1 MCLPGRYALPPPR
14 HNGLFYNTGQSPNK
28 MNHLI
33 KGKLKMS
40 PQVNNPNEIEAP
52 YLFHGT
58 ALENQ
63 KSPLLAFLQILSE
76 VGLFSELP
84 ERELEELSNASG
96 KYNSNQKNQPA
107 LPVGGDNVLALATE
121 LQALLQIKSIK
132 KVSKEENQE
141 TQVNNDIII
150 AAKKIAASPDF
161 NPAMMFDFMQMEST
175 MKAQYKSEKKD
186 TKKDI
191 LRLEAIINALIEH
204 DKEHK
209 HPSKNG
215 QGSHGTSG
223 HK

>member
-1 MCLPGRYALPPPR
+1 
-14 HNGLFYNTGQSPNK
+14 
-28 MNHLI
+28 
-33 KGKLKMS
+33 MS
-40 PQVNNPNEIEAP
+40 LQVNNPNEIEAP
-52 YLFHGT
+52 YLFDGT
-58 ALENQ
+58 TFGNQ

-76 VGLFSELP
+76 VGLFSELSKS
-84 ERELEELSNASG
+84 ELEELSKASG
-96 KYNSNQKNQPA
+96 KYNSNQKKQTSISV
-107 LPVGGDNVLALATE
+107 LGDDVFALATE
-121 LQALLQIKSIK
+121 LQELLQIKSIK
-132 KVSKEENQE
+132 KVAKEENQE

-150 AAKKIAASPDF
+150 ALKKIERSPDF
-161 NPAMMFDFMQMEST
+161 MGNPAMMFGVMQMEAT

-215 QGSHGTSG
+215 HDSHGTSG

>member
-1 MCLPGRYALPPPR
+1 
-14 HNGLFYNTGQSPNK
+14 
-28 MNHLI
+28 
-33 KGKLKMS
+33 MS
-40 PQVNNPNEIEAP
+40 SQVNNPNEIQEP
-52 YLFHGT
+52 FLV
-58 ALENQ
+58 LESVLGKQ
-63 KSPLLAFLQILSE
+63 KTPLLAFLQILSE

-84 ERELEELSNASG
+84 ERELEELSKVSV
-96 KYNSNQKNQPA
+96 KYNSNQKNQPS
-107 LPVGGDNVLALATE
+107 LPIGGDNVLALATE
-121 LQALLQIKSIK
+121 LQTILQIKSIK

-141 TQVNNDIII
+141 TQVNDDIIL
-150 AAKKIAASPDF
+150 AAKKIAAKIAADPDLSAKLIF
-161 NPAMMFDFMQMEST
+161 SFMQMEAT

-215 QGSHGTSG
+215 HDSHGTSG

>member
-1 MCLPGRYALPPPR
+1 
-14 HNGLFYNTGQSPNK
+14 
-28 MNHLI
+28 
-33 KGKLKMS
+33 MS
-40 PQVNNPNEIEAP
+40 QQVNNPNEVEAP
-52 YLFHGT
+52 NLFHGT
-58 ALENQ
+58 ALGNQ

-84 ERELEELSNASG
+84 ECELEELSKESG

-107 LPVGGDNVLALATE
+107 LPIGGDNVLALATE

-132 KVSKEENQE
+132 KIAKEANQE
-141 TQVNNDIII
+141 TQVNDDIIKAI
-150 AAKKIAASPDF
+150 KRIGRSPDF
-161 NPAMMFDFMQMEST
+161 NFEMMFGVMQMEAT

-186 TKKDI
+186 TKEEI

-215 QGSHGTSG
+215 HDSHGTSG

>member
-1 MCLPGRYALPPPR
+1 
-14 HNGLFYNTGQSPNK
+14 
-28 MNHLI
+28 
-33 KGKLKMS
+33 MS
-40 PQVNNPNEIEAP
+40 PQVNNLNEIEAP

-63 KSPLLAFLQILSE
+63 KSPLLAFLQIISE

-84 ERELEELSNASG
+84 EHELKQLSKASG
-96 KYNSNQKNQPA
+96 KYNSNQQNQPV
-107 LPVGGDNVLALATE
+107 LPIVGDNVLALATE

-132 KVSKEENQE
+132 KVAKESNQE

-150 AAKKIAASPDF
+150 AARKIAASPDF
-161 NPAMMFDFMQMEST
+161 NPAMMFGFMQMEST

-186 TKKDI
+186 TKGEI

-204 DKEHK
+204 DKERK

-215 QGSHGTSG
+215 NDSHGTSG

>member
-1 MCLPGRYALPPPR
+1 
-14 HNGLFYNTGQSPNK
+14 
-28 MNHLI
+28 
-33 KGKLKMS
+33 MS
-40 PQVNNPNEIEAP
+40 PQVNNPSEIETP

-63 KSPLLAFLQILSE
+63 KSPLLAFLQIISE

-84 ERELEELSNASG
+84 ERELEELSKA
-96 KYNSNQKNQPA
+96 YSNQKNQPA
-107 LPVGGDNVLALATE
+107 LPIGGDNVLALATE

-132 KVSKEENQE
+132 KVAKEANQE
-141 TQVNNDIII
+141 TQVNDDIII

-161 NPAMMFDFMQMEST
+161 NPAMMFGLMQMEST

-186 TKKDI
+186 TKGEI
-191 LRLEAIINALIEH
+191 LRLEAIINALIEY
-204 DKEHK
+204 DKERK

-215 QGSHGTSG
+215 NDSHGASG

>member
-1 MCLPGRYALPPPR
+1 MLFPLPGITAFFIILGRAQIKKNY
-14 HNGLFYNTGQSPNK
+14 
-28 MNHLI
+28 LI

-52 YLFHGT
+52 YLFHGST
-58 ALENQ
+58 FGNQ

-76 VGLFSELP
+76 VGLFSELS
-84 ERELEELSNASG
+84 ERELEELSKASA
-96 KYNSNQKNQPA
+96 KHNLNQKEQPG
-107 LPVGGDNVLALATE
+107 LPIGGDNALALATE

-132 KVSKEENQE
+132 KVAKEANQE
-141 TQVNNDIII
+141 TQVNDDIII
-150 AAKKIAASPDF
+150 ALKKIERSPDF
-161 NPAMMFDFMQMEST
+161 MGNPAMMFGVMQMEAT

-215 QGSHGTSG
+215 HDSHGTSG

>member
-1 MCLPGRYALPPPR
+1 
-14 HNGLFYNTGQSPNK
+14 
-28 MNHLI
+28 
-33 KGKLKMS
+33 MS
-40 PQVNNPNEIEAP
+40 PQVNNPNKIEAS

-58 ALENQ
+58 TFKNQ

-84 ERELEELSNASG
+84 ECELEKLDKASD
-96 KYNSNQKNQPA
+96 KCKSNQKNQPA

-121 LQALLQIKSIK
+121 LQAILQIKSIK

-141 TQVNNDIII
+141 TQVNNDIIK
-150 AAKKIAASPDF
+150 ALKKIERSPLFNNPLIASE
-161 NPAMMFDFMQMEST
+161 MMLGVMQMEAT

-186 TKKDI
+186 TKGEI
-191 LRLEAIINALIEH
+191 LRLEAIINALIDH

-215 QGSHGTSG
+215 HDSHGTSG